1 MTRACIHDITPRTE
15 CPICKNL
22 ERIVTQRTIQYA
34 TVARMISGT
43 QNRVF
48 EQSVRRLAGLPQN
61 YPDTRLTITDE
72 MRNATRNFIASPRNA
87 PMGDRFRRVMSSAL
101 VRAEVNVGG
110 SYSASSSS
118 SNLNSPRSSV
128 GTGSRFTRSGL
139 TVYSRLGTPDSPNS
153 PRSRRARSGTPV
165 SRFAGP
171 QSPGSNASN
180 VERFSPPRKK
190 SKQTLWCLSK
200 TSSETPL
207 FLVMVCVWQT
217 VF

>member
-1 MTRACIHDITPRTE
+1 MTRECVHGNPRTQ
-15 CPICKNL
+15 CSICRGL
-22 ERIVTQRTIQYA
+22 ERIASQQTIGYA
-34 TVARMISGT
+34 AVARAITGT

-48 EQSVRRLAGLPQN
+48 AQSVMRLATLPQN
-61 YPDTRLTITDE
+61 YPDMRLRITDE

-87 PMGDRFRRVMSSAL
+87 SAGDRFRNVMSSAL

-118 SNLNSPRSSV
+118 SSNVNSPRSSV
-128 GTGSRFTRSGL
+128 GTGSRFSRRSAL
-139 TVYSRLGTPDSPNS
+139 SVYSRLGTPDSPNS
-153 PRSRRARSGTPV
+153 PRSRRVRSGTPV

-190 SKQTLWCLSK
+190 SK
-200 TSSETPL
+200 
-207 FLVMVCVWQT
+207 
-217 VF
+217 

>member
-1 MTRACIHDITPRTE
+1 MTRDCIHGNPRTQ

-22 ERIVTQRTIQYA
+22 ERIASQRTVQYA

-48 EQSVRRLAGLPQN
+48 AQSVMRLARLPQN
-61 YPDTRLTITDE
+61 YPNMRLTITDE

-87 PMGDRFRRVMSSAL
+87 SAGDRFRNVMSTAL
-101 VRAEVNVGG
+101 VRAEVNTGG

-118 SNLNSPRSSV
+118 SSNVNSPRSSV
-128 GTGSRFTRSGL
+128 GTGSRFTRSAL
-139 TVYSRLGTPDSPNS
+139 SVYSRLGTPDSPNS
-153 PRSRRARSGTPV
+153 PRGRRARSGTPV

-180 VERFSPPRKK
+180 TERFSPPRKK
-190 SKQTLWCLSK
+190 SK
-200 TSSETPL
+200 
-207 FLVMVCVWQT
+207 
-217 VF
+217 

>member
-1 MTRACIHDITPRTE
+1 MTRECIHGIPRTQ
-15 CPICKNL
+15 CHICKDL
-22 ERIVTQRTIQYA
+22 ERIASQQTIGYA
-34 TVARMISGT
+34 AIARAITGT

-48 EQSVRRLAGLPQN
+48 AQSVMRLAGLPQN
-61 YPDTRLTITDE
+61 YPDMRLRITDE

-87 PMGDRFRRVMSSAL
+87 SAGDRFRTVMSNAL

-118 SNLNSPRSSV
+118 SSNLNSPRSSV
-128 GTGSRFTRSGL
+128 GTGSRFSRPGL

-171 QSPGSNASN
+171 QSPGSNVSN
-180 VERFSPPRKK
+180 TERFSPPRKK
-190 SKQTLWCLSK
+190 SK
-200 TSSETPL
+200 
-207 FLVMVCVWQT
+207 
-217 VF
+217 

>member
-1 MTRACIHDITPRTE
+1 MTRECIHGIPRTQ
-15 CPICKNL
+15 CHICRGL
-22 ERIVTQRTIQYA
+22 QRIASQQTIGYA
-34 TVARMISGT
+34 AIARAITGT

-48 EQSVRRLAGLPQN
+48 AQSVMRLARLPQN
-61 YPDTRLTITDE
+61 YPDMRLRITDE

-87 PMGDRFRRVMSSAL
+87 SAGDRFRTVMSNAL

-110 SYSASSSS
+110 SYSASSSSS

-128 GTGSRFTRSGL
+128 GTGSRFTRSAL
-139 TVYSRLGTPDSPNS
+139 SVYSRLGTPNSPNS

-190 SKQTLWCLSK
+190 SK
-200 TSSETPL
+200 
-207 FLVMVCVWQT
+207 
-217 VF
+217 

>member
-1 MTRACIHDITPRTE
+1 MTRTCIHGNPRTE

-22 ERIVTQRTIQYA
+22 ERIMTQRTIQYA
-34 TVARMISGT
+34 VVARMISGT

-61 YPDTRLTITDE
+61 YSDIRLTITDE
-72 MRNATRNFIASPRNA
+72 MRNATRNFIASPRNVA
-87 PMGDRFRRVMSSAL
+87 VGDRFRNVMSSAL

-118 SNLNSPRSSV
+118 SSNVNSPRSSV
-128 GTGSRFTRSGL
+128 GTGSRFSRPSL

-171 QSPGSNASN
+171 QSPGSNVSN
-180 VERFSPPRKK
+180 TERFSPPRKK
-190 SKQTLWCLSK
+190 SK
-200 TSSETPL
+200 
-207 FLVMVCVWQT
+207 
-217 VF
+217 

>member
-1 MTRACIHDITPRTE
+1 MTRECIHGNPRTQ
-15 CPICKNL
+15 CSICRGL
-22 ERIVTQRTIQYA
+22 ERIASQQTIGYA
-34 TVARMISGT
+34 AVARAITGT

-48 EQSVRRLAGLPQN
+48 AQSVMRLATLPQN
-61 YPDTRLTITDE
+61 YPDMRLRITDE

-87 PMGDRFRRVMSSAL
+87 SAGDRFRNVMSSAL

-118 SNLNSPRSSV
+118 SSNVNSPRSSV

-139 TVYSRLGTPDSPNS
+139 SVYSRLGTPNSPNS
-153 PRSRRARSGTPV
+153 PRGRRARSGTPV

-180 VERFSPPRKK
+180 TERFSPPRKK
-190 SKQTLWCLSK
+190 SK
-200 TSSETPL
+200 
-207 FLVMVCVWQT
+207 
-217 VF
+217 

>member
-1 MTRACIHDITPRTE
+1 MAYAAVWRA
-15 CPICKNL
+15 
-22 ERIVTQRTIQYA
+22 V
-34 TVARMISGT
+34 VGT

-48 EQSVRRLAGLPQN
+48 AQSAMRIARLPQN
-61 YPDTRLTITDE
+61 YSDVRIRITDE

-87 PMGDRFRRVMSSAL
+87 SAGVRFRNVMLSAL
-101 VRAEVNVGG
+101 LRTEFNTVG

-118 SNLNSPRSSV
+118 SSNVNSPSSSV
-128 GTGSRFTRSGL
+128 GTGSRFSRRSAL
-139 TVYSRLGTPDSPNS
+139 SVYSRLGTPNSPNS

-190 SKQTLWCLSK
+190 SK
-200 TSSETPL
+200 
-207 FLVMVCVWQT
+207 
-217 VF
+217 

>member
-1 MTRACIHDITPRTE
+1 MTRECIHGNPIMQ

-22 ERIVTQRTIQYA
+22 ERIASQRTVQYA
-34 TVARMISGT
+34 TVARAIAGT

-48 EQSVRRLAGLPQN
+48 EQSVRRLAGLLQN

-87 PMGDRFRRVMSSAL
+87 SAGDRFRNTMSSAL
-101 VRAEVNVGG
+101 VRVDINTGG

-118 SNLNSPRSSV
+118 SSNVNSPRSSV
-128 GTGSRFTRSGL
+128 GTGSRFSRSGL
-139 TVYSRLGTPDSPNS
+139 SVYSRLGTPNSPNS

-190 SKQTLWCLSK
+190 SK
-200 TSSETPL
+200 
-207 FLVMVCVWQT
+207 
-217 VF
+217 

>member
-1 MTRACIHDITPRTE
+1 MTRECIHGITPRTD

-22 ERIVTQRTIQYA
+22 ERIASQRTIQYA
-34 TVARMISGT
+34 TIARMMTGT

-48 EQSVRRLAGLPQN
+48 EHSVRRLARLPQN
-61 YPDTRLTITDE
+61 YPNMRLTITDE

-87 PMGDRFRRVMSSAL
+87 SAGDRFRNVMSSAL

-118 SNLNSPRSSV
+118 SSNVNSPRSSV
-128 GTGSRFTRSGL
+128 GTGSRVARSVFS
-139 TVYSRLGTPDSPNS
+139 VYSRLGTPNSPNS

-180 VERFSPPRKK
+180 TERFSPPRKK
-190 SKQTLWCLSK
+190 SK
-200 TSSETPL
+200 
-207 FLVMVCVWQT
+207 
-217 VF
+217 